1 MGLRSICIDGA
12 VAKAPATY
20 PLKQLL
26 WWSIYHLIA
35 IEPLRY
41 LVVLICKIGRQMQN
55 RINFAISN
63 LPVLLQANYEI
74 LDWLNIAI
82 HLSQLRPD

>member
-41 LVVLICKIGRQMQN
+41 LVGDLQN
-55 RINFAISN
+55 RKANAKSHQFCHFEWY
-63 LPVLLQANYEI
+63 VLLQANYEI